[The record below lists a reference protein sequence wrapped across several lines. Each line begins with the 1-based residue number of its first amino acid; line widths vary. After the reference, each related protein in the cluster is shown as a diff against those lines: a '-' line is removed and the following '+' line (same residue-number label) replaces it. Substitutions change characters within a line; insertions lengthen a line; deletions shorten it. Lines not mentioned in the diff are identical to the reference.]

1 MNDLFPSKVNESA
14 FRSGRLRT
22 HKVLGDGMSPT
33 LRSNH
38 DFVLIKPV
46 DHYVG
51 EGIYLVGEG
60 TWQDLFRLQKMGD
73 PKRRIRLFRDNPVY
87 SDQYLTMDEFDS
99 IALGIVVA
107 MIKVQRD
114 DLLLEAMGV

>member
-51 EGIYLVGEG
+51 EGIYLVGSPLG
-60 TWQDLFRLQKMGD
+60 QDFYRTQGIG
-73 PKRRIRLFRDNPVY
+73 RGQIRLARDNKHY
-87 SDQYLTMDEFDS
+87 EDQIVPAAWFDEHVL
-99 IALGIVVA
+99 AIVVA
-107 MIKVQRD
+107 DIKVRHPFLFNEQT
-114 DLLLEAMGV
+114 